1 MKNEGLFDRLAPL
14 LGEAGLKK
22 LQASHIL
29 VVGIGG
35 VGSFAVEALAR
46 SGVGGL
52 TLVDGDTIRPS
63 NTNRQLHATK
73 ETFGKNKALVMRD
86 RVEAINPACAIR
98 AVAENL
104 QPTNAEA
111 LFDTTYDYVFDATDD
126 IPAKVLLA
134 VETRKRSLPFLTSAG
149 QGNRLYAEDIRIT
162 DLFATEGDPLAR
174 KYRKHL
180 RKADITSVEAVFC
193 FEKPQEK
200 NAGAPASS
208 VFVPPV
214 AGLRAAGHMIR
225 KITGR

>member
-1 MKNEGLFDRLAPL
+1 MTDEGLFDRLVPL
-14 LGEAGLKK
+14 LGEAGLER
-22 LQASHIL
+22 LQKARIL
-29 VVGIGG
+29 VVGVGG

-73 ETFGKNKALVMRD
+73 DTFGKKKALVMKD
-86 RVEAINPACAIR
+86 RVQAINPACEVR
-98 AVAENL
+98 AVAEDF
-104 QPTNAEA
+104 TGENAEVIFA
-111 LFDTTYDYVFDATDD
+111 TAYDYVFDATDD

-134 VETRKRSLPFLTSAG
+134 VEAKKRSLPLLSSAG

-162 DLFATEGDPLAR
+162 DLFETEGDPLAR
-174 KYRKHL
+174 KFRKHL
-180 RKADITSVEAVFC
+180 RKEGVTTLETVFC
-193 FEKPQEK
+193 FEKPEK
-200 NAGAPASS
+200 KRSGVPSSS

-214 AGLRAAGHMIR
+214 AGMRAGGHMIR